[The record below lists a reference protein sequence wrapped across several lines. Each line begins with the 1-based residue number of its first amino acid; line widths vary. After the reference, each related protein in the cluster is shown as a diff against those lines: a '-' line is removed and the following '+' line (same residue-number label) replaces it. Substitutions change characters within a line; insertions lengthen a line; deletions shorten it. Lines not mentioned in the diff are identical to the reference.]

1 MKCKYIVV
9 GAGLAGATIAERIA
23 SQLDQEVLVLEKRKH
38 IAGNCYDFYNEHGLL
53 VHKYGPHIFHTED
66 KSIWDYL
73 SKFTEWRPYSPKVL
87 SYVDG
92 DYVPIPPNLDTF
104 NILHGMNLTTD
115 ELIEFLRKETA
126 HITKV
131 KNSRDAIVCH
141 AGEYIYE
148 RMFKNYTKKLWGVD
162 AELLDPEVCSR
173 IPIRYNNDSRYY
185 DHKYQGLPK
194 EGYTEMVQRML
205 DHPNIK
211 IFLGYNFGRLS
222 NVIKYETLFYTG
234 SLDYFF
240 DYKFKPLP
248 YRTLDIKWATHNVEH
263 YQLAVCIV
271 YPNDYDFTRVVEY
284 KYMTGQKSPVTT
296 ISREFPRNAEGLDER
311 YYPMLTDEAK
321 MKADIYRKEAEK
333 LQPKVFFL
341 GRLAEYR
348 YYNMDQAVLRGLQVF
363 EEIKKNA

>member
-38 IAGNCYDFYNEHGLL
+38 IAGNCYDSYNEHGLL
-53 VHKYGPHIFHTED
+53 VHKYGPHIFHTEH

-115 ELIEFLRKETA
+115 ELVEFLRKETA
-126 HITKV
+126 HIVKV

-148 RMFKNYTKKLWGVD
+148 RMFKNYTRKLWGVD

-173 IPIRYNNDSRYY
+173 IPIRYNHDSRYY

-194 EGYTEMVQRML
+194 EGYTGMVQRML
-205 DHPNIK
+205 DHHNIK
-211 IFLGYNFGRLS
+211 LFLGYNFGRLS
-222 NVIKYETLFYTG
+222 DVIKYETLFYTG

-240 DYKFKPLP
+240 DFPFEALP
-248 YRTLDIKWATHNVEH
+248 YRTLDIKWETHNVER
-263 YQLAVCIV
+263 YQPAVGVV
-271 YPNDYDFTRVVEY
+271 YPNDYDFTRVTEY

-296 ISREFPRNAEGLDER
+296 ISREFPRDWRGGDER
-311 YYPMLTDEAK
+311 YYPMLTDQAK
-321 MKADIYRKEAEK
+321 IKADKYRKKAEK
-333 LQPKVFFL
+333 LKPKIFFL

-363 EEIKKNA
+363 EEIKRNA